1 MVSLVVN
8 EYPTT
13 VKTKKT
19 VSMDTTTVEEVMYVE
34 DNEGTS
40 KANARRGGTTDEETF
55 DGCPSS
61 VVGITEGDVEG
72 RRGVAGEG
80 ADGDGGNVEETGL
93 EEVSGREMRD
103 VVILSLK
110 RDNSR
115 EVRGRGKELILG
127 DKI

>member
-8 EYPTT
+8 EYLTT

-19 VSMDTTTVEEVMYVE
+19 VSMDTTTVEEVV
-34 DNEGTS
+34 DVKNDKGTC
-40 KANARRGGTTDEETF
+40 KTNARRGGTTDEETF
-55 DGCPSS
+55 DGRPPGI
-61 VVGITEGDVEG
+61 VGVAEGDVEG
-72 RRGVAGEG
+72 RWGVAGEG
-80 ADGDGGNVEETGL
+80 ADSDGGNVEETGL

-115 EVRGRGKELILG
+115 EVGGRGEKLVLG
-127 DKI
+127 DEI